1 MKNRDELITDFTTS
15 LKRAKTFSCP
25 EFKDVYSNAYFKTII
40 KPTFENTE
48 NIYSFIFG
56 DFNKLG
62 VINDVYGHDFG
73 DNALQIAMRIIKR
86 SVPDDSVIVR
96 AGGDEIYIILPNHD
110 KNFADKCSKLI
121 QNDLQKNAVLIGSL
135 SIELASSDS
144 THGNINDLI
153 SITDNE
159 VTNIKASREEANSPV
174 DILADNFLPLQTP
187 ESISSEEKESWSELN
202 NLVNISVYEF
212 LQNFRPSK
220 NFEFKPQ
227 QIVDSSD
234 FVTNAFVSL
243 LDEKMD
249 DNLPKKFSSFLKDEY
264 PYIPIYDTPDTS
276 NKYDTDVNKNNSINA
291 DKTLNN
297 FDNYSDEELQNI
309 TDTLNSS
316 FHQLIRNNPELLS
329 HPYFKLF
336 FSDDNEINMNN
347 LIHSIISK
355 NKPIVNFDNYSNEE
369 LENLIE
375 SIDSTLEKLVRD
387 NTGLLNKQYFR
398 LFLVP
403 KIVNSDAEYS
413 ASYVSVSGLKLSN
426 FAYDHTFSD
435 YRLNKTNDILCRK
448 AKNNLN
454 FDDSAFDFSGN
465 NVFFL
470 SQGGGNYLCLYPKEM
485 SNVIKPKINSIV
497 DTVNA
502 SVNIKDPN
510 SFFQLSSYSLHDN
523 QTIPKTSTTDAI
535 KYIRALKEEA
545 NFQKV
550 PLKKQLFKSADAYFA
565 FKKAMDNCVN
575 YYLTNIPDAEKNTTK
590 MVQFIRN
597 VYTSFLNQEVLHNE
611 IREDKKTVGLTD
623 SDIEK

>member
-1 MKNRDELITDFTTS
+1 M
-15 LKRAKTFSCP
+15 
-25 EFKDVYSNAYFKTII
+25 
-40 KPTFENTE
+40 
-48 NIYSFIFG
+48 
-56 DFNKLG
+56 
-62 VINDVYGHDFG
+62 
-73 DNALQIAMRIIKR
+73 QIAMRIIKK

-121 QNDLQKNAVLIGSL
+121 QNNLQKNAVLIGGL

-144 THGNINDLI
+144 THVNIDDLL

-159 VTNIKASREEANSPV
+159 VTNIKASREETNSPADV
-174 DILADNFLPLQTP
+174 LADDFLPLQAP
-187 ESISSEEKESWSELN
+187 ESISSKEKESWSELN

-249 DNLPKKFSSFLKDEY
+249 NNLPKKFTSFLKDEY
-264 PYIPIYDTPDTS
+264 PYMPIYDTPDTIS
-276 NKYDTDVNKNNSINA
+276 KDNTDVSKNNSIEARN
-291 DKTLNN
+291 LNN
-297 FDNYSDEELQNI
+297 LDDYSDEELQNI
-309 TDTLNSS
+309 VDTLNNG
-316 FHQLIRNNPELLS
+316 FYQLVRNNPELLN
-329 HPYFKLF
+329 HPYFQF
-336 FSDDNEINMNN
+336 FLSDDNKINMNN
-347 LIHSIISK
+347 LIHSIISGDK
-355 NKPIVNFDNYSNEE
+355 LIDNFDNYSD
-369 LENLIE
+369 LDLQSLITTLNA
-375 SIDSTLEKLVRD
+375 TLEQLVRD

-398 LFLVP
+398 LFLAE
-403 KIVNSDAEYS
+403 KIINSDTEYS
-413 ASYVSVSGLKLSN
+413 ASYISVPGLKLSN

-435 YRLNKTNDILCRK
+435 NRLNKTNDILCQE
-448 AKNNLN
+448 AKNGLN
-454 FDDSAFDFSGN
+454 FNDSAFDSSDN

-470 SQGGGNYLCLYPKEM
+470 SQGGGNYLCLYLSEM

-497 DTVNA
+497 DKVNA

-510 SFFQLSSYSLHDN
+510 SGFQLSSYSLHDN

-575 YYLTNIPDAEKNTTK
+575 YYLENIPNAEKSTTK

-611 IREDKKTVGLTD
+611 TREDKKTVGLSD

>member
-1 MKNRDELITDFTTS
+1 M
-15 LKRAKTFSCP
+15 
-25 EFKDVYSNAYFKTII
+25 
-40 KPTFENTE
+40 
-48 NIYSFIFG
+48 
-56 DFNKLG
+56 
-62 VINDVYGHDFG
+62 
-73 DNALQIAMRIIKR
+73 QIAMRIIKK

-121 QNDLQKNAVLIGSL
+121 QNNLQKNAVLIGGL

-144 THGNINDLI
+144 THGNIDDLL

-159 VTNIKASREEANSPV
+159 VTNIKASREETNSPA
-174 DILADNFLPLQTP
+174 DILADDFLPLQTP
-187 ESISSEEKESWSELN
+187 ESISSKEKESWSELN

-243 LDEKMD
+243 IDEKMD
-249 DNLPKKFSSFLKDEY
+249 NNLPKNFTSFLKDEY
-264 PYIPIYDTPDTS
+264 PYMPIYDTPDTIS
-276 NKYDTDVNKNNSINA
+276 KDNTDVSKNNSIEARN
-291 DKTLNN
+291 LNN
-297 FDNYSDEELQNI
+297 LDDYSDEELQNI
-309 TDTLNSS
+309 VDTLNNG
-316 FHQLIRNNPELLS
+316 FYQLVRNNPELLS
-329 HPYFKLF
+329 HPYFQF
-336 FSDDNEINMNN
+336 FLSDDNKINMNN
-347 LIHSIISK
+347 LIHSIISGDK
-355 NKPIVNFDNYSNEE
+355 LIDNFDKYSD
-369 LENLIE
+369 LDLQSLITTLNA
-375 SIDSTLEKLVRD
+375 TLEQLVRD

-398 LFLVP
+398 LFLAE
-403 KIVNSDAEYS
+403 KIINSDTEYS
-413 ASYVSVSGLKLSN
+413 ASYISVPGLKLSN

-435 YRLNKTNDILCRK
+435 NRLNKTNDILCQE
-448 AKNNLN
+448 AKNGLN
-454 FDDSAFDFSGN
+454 FNDSAFDSSDN

-470 SQGGGNYLCLYPKEM
+470 SQGGGNYLCLYPREM

-497 DTVNA
+497 DKVNA
-502 SVNIKDPN
+502 SVNIKNPN
-510 SFFQLSSYSLHDN
+510 SGFQLSSYSLHDN

-575 YYLTNIPDAEKNTTK
+575 YYLENIPNAEKSTTK

-611 IREDKKTVGLTD
+611 TREDKKTVGLSD

>member
-1 MKNRDELITDFTTS
+1 M
-15 LKRAKTFSCP
+15 
-25 EFKDVYSNAYFKTII
+25 
-40 KPTFENTE
+40 
-48 NIYSFIFG
+48 
-56 DFNKLG
+56 
-62 VINDVYGHDFG
+62 
-73 DNALQIAMRIIKR
+73 QIAMRIIKK

-121 QNDLQKNAVLIGSL
+121 QNNLQKNAVLIGGL

-144 THGNINDLI
+144 THGNIDDLL

-159 VTNIKASREEANSPV
+159 VTNIKASREETNSPA
-174 DILADNFLPLQTP
+174 DILADDFLPLQTP
-187 ESISSEEKESWSELN
+187 ESISSKEKESWSELN

-243 LDEKMD
+243 LDKKMD
-249 DNLPKKFSSFLKDEY
+249 NNLPKNFTSFLKDEY
-264 PYIPIYDTPDTS
+264 PYMPIYDTPDTIS
-276 NKYDTDVNKNNSINA
+276 KDNTDVSKNNSIEARN
-291 DKTLNN
+291 LNN
-297 FDNYSDEELQNI
+297 LDDYSDEELQNI
-309 TDTLNSS
+309 VDTLNNG
-316 FHQLIRNNPELLS
+316 FYQLVRNNPELLN
-329 HPYFKLF
+329 HPYFQF
-336 FSDDNEINMNN
+336 FLSDDNKINMNN
-347 LIHSIISK
+347 LIHSIISGDK
-355 NKPIVNFDNYSNEE
+355 LIDNFDKYSD
-369 LENLIE
+369 LDLQSLITTLNA
-375 SIDSTLEKLVRD
+375 TLEQLVRD

-398 LFLVP
+398 LFLAE
-403 KIVNSDAEYS
+403 KIINSDTEYS
-413 ASYVSVSGLKLSN
+413 ASYISVPGLKLSN

-435 YRLNKTNDILCRK
+435 NRLNKTNDILCQE
-448 AKNNLN
+448 AKNGLN
-454 FDDSAFDFSGN
+454 FNDSAFDSSDN

-470 SQGGGNYLCLYPKEM
+470 SQGGGNYLCLYPSEM

-497 DTVNA
+497 DKVNA

-510 SFFQLSSYSLHDN
+510 SGFQLSSYSLHDN

-575 YYLTNIPDAEKNTTK
+575 YYLENIPNAEKSTTK

-611 IREDKKTVGLTD
+611 TREDKKTVGLSD

>member
-1 MKNRDELITDFTTS
+1 MKARNELITDVSIS
-15 LKRAKTFSCP
+15 LKRTKIFSCP
-25 EFKDVYSNAYFKTII
+25 EFKDVYSNTYFRTII

-73 DNALQIAMRIIKR
+73 DDALHIAMIIIKN

-121 QNDLQKNAVLIGSL
+121 QNNLQKNAVLIGGL

-144 THGNINDLI
+144 THGNIDDLL

-159 VTNIKASREEANSPV
+159 VTNIKASREETNSPA
-174 DILADNFLPLQTP
+174 DILADDFLPLQTP
-187 ESISSEEKESWSELN
+187 ESISSKEKESWSELN

-243 LDEKMD
+243 IDEKMD
-249 DNLPKKFSSFLKDEY
+249 NNLPKNFTSFLKDEY
-264 PYIPIYDTPDTS
+264 PYMPIYDTPDAIS
-276 NKYDTDVNKNNSINA
+276 KDNTDVSKNNSIEARN
-291 DKTLNN
+291 LNN
-297 FDNYSDEELQNI
+297 LDDYSDEELQNI
-309 TDTLNSS
+309 VDTLNNG
-316 FHQLIRNNPELLS
+316 FYQLVRNSPELLN
-329 HPYFKLF
+329 HPYLQF
-336 FSDDNEINMNN
+336 FLSDDNKINMNN
-347 LIHSIISK
+347 LIHSIISGDK
-355 NKPIVNFDNYSNEE
+355 LIDNFDKYSD
-369 LENLIE
+369 LDLQSLITTLNA
-375 SIDSTLEKLVRD
+375 TLEQLVRD

-398 LFLVP
+398 LFLAE
-403 KIVNSDAEYS
+403 KIINSDTEYS
-413 ASYVSVSGLKLSN
+413 ASYISVPGLKLSN

-435 YRLNKTNDILCRK
+435 NRLNKTNDILCQE
-448 AKNNLN
+448 AKNGLN
-454 FDDSAFDFSGN
+454 FNDSAFDSSDN

-470 SQGGGNYLCLYPKEM
+470 SQGGGNYLCLYPREM

-497 DTVNA
+497 DKVNA

-510 SFFQLSSYSLHDN
+510 SGFQLSSYSLHDN

-575 YYLTNIPDAEKNTTK
+575 YYLENIPNAEKSTTK

-611 IREDKKTVGLTD
+611 TREDKKTVGLSD

>member
-1 MKNRDELITDFTTS
+1 M
-15 LKRAKTFSCP
+15 
-25 EFKDVYSNAYFKTII
+25 
-40 KPTFENTE
+40 
-48 NIYSFIFG
+48 
-56 DFNKLG
+56 
-62 VINDVYGHDFG
+62 
-73 DNALQIAMRIIKR
+73 
-86 SVPDDSVIVR
+86 
-96 AGGDEIYIILPNHD
+96 
-110 KNFADKCSKLI
+110 
-121 QNDLQKNAVLIGSL
+121 
-135 SIELASSDS
+135 
-144 THGNINDLI
+144 
-153 SITDNE
+153 
-159 VTNIKASREEANSPV
+159 
-174 DILADNFLPLQTP
+174 
-187 ESISSEEKESWSELN
+187 
-202 NLVNISVYEF
+202 
-212 LQNFRPSK
+212 
-220 NFEFKPQ
+220 
-227 QIVDSSD
+227 
-234 FVTNAFVSL
+234 
-243 LDEKMD
+243 
-249 DNLPKKFSSFLKDEY
+249 
-264 PYIPIYDTPDTS
+264 
-276 NKYDTDVNKNNSINA
+276 
-291 DKTLNN
+291 NN

-347 LIHSIISK
+347 LIHSIISE

-375 SIDSTLEKLVRD
+375 SLDSTLEKLVRD

-398 LFLVP
+398 LFLAQ

-413 ASYVSVSGLKLSN
+413 ASYVSVPGLKLSN

-435 YRLNKTNDILCRK
+435 YRLNKTNDILCQE
-448 AKNNLN
+448 AKNELN
-454 FDDSAFDFSGN
+454 FNDSAFDSSDN

-497 DTVNA
+497 DKVNA

-510 SFFQLSSYSLHDN
+510 SGFQLSSYSLHDN

-550 PLKKQLFKSADAYFA
+550 TLKKQLFKSADAYFA

-575 YYLTNIPDAEKNTTK
+575 YYLENIPNAEKSTTK

-611 IREDKKTVGLTD
+611 TREDKKTVGLSD